1 MRDRESESENSRLD
15 LLFTEVT
22 LAKLSDSLVSVL
34 VHYMSSVLST
44 KRSKYYLQHLIL
56 HDVLVVPVGGQGAV
70 ARDSVTLEK
79 YSGRDELYTDSLQLN
94 LLELV
99 PEGGDKPV
107 EGMPHDDKS
116 LGALLV
122 QHCPD

>member
-1 MRDRESESENSRLD
+1 MRVTVRVRVRERESESQNSRLD

-44 KRSKYYLQHLIL
+44 KRSKYHLQHLIL

-79 YSGRDELYTDSLQLN
+79 YSGRDELYTDSLQ
-94 LLELV
+94 
-99 PEGGDKPV
+99 
-107 EGMPHDDKS
+107 
-116 LGALLV
+116 
-122 QHCPD
+122 

>member
-56 HDVLVVPVGGQGAV
+56 HDVRRTCSTSWWPGCSCPGF
-70 ARDSVTLEK
+70 RDTGEIF
-79 YSGRDELYTDSLQLN
+79 RT
-94 LLELV
+94 
-99 PEGGDKPV
+99 
-107 EGMPHDDKS
+107 
-116 LGALLV
+116 
-122 QHCPD
+122 